1 MGGDWLAQE
10 ADFPR
15 CPCAHRTGDPLAWL
29 APSPS
34 SRWLRAGSQIRAGA
48 EGGAPVPE
56 PSQNPR
62 YLIPVSQQICN
73 QALQMH
79 GGYGYLKDCAVQQYM
94 RDSRVHQILEGK
106 SDQGGSLPFGAV
118 TPAVCRRA
126 SCLPPPSLLLAPS
139 GGACC
144 AVLTWPGGRE
154 ALLCPRGSHRVTPL
168 LLFAF
173 VIYRD
178 SANEDNIR
186 ESILK
191 TAAAAV
197 LHCCKILGPQ
207 GSQDFSTVTSRVD
220 VS

>member
-1 MGGDWLAQE
+1 MS
-10 ADFPR
+10 R
-15 CPCAHRTGDPLAWL
+15 AHRTGAPLAWL

-48 EGGAPVPE
+48 ERGAPVLE

-62 YLIPVSQQICN
+62 YLIPVSLQICN

-106 SDQGGSLPFGAV
+106 SGQGGSLPFGAV

-154 ALLCPRGSHRVTPL
+154 VTESPPSCSLPL
-168 LLFAF
+168 SFIETAQTK
-173 VIYRD
+173 IT
-178 SANEDNIR
+178 SDNIR